1 MITYSLVILFV
12 FKQVYQRLQKVNVCM
27 SHIVTCRLLESLGDG
42 HDKLVLQWRDNLIES
57 LKKAHEEVCLSYT
70 I

>member
-12 FKQVYQRLQKVNVCM
+12 QKLDVCM

>member
-12 FKQVYQRLQKVNVCM
+12 FKQVYQRLQKVDVCM
-27 SHIVTCRLLESLGDG
+27 SYIVTCRLLESLGDG
-42 HDKLVLQWRDNLIES
+42 HDKLVLQWRDHLIES
-57 LKKAHEEVCLSYT
+57 LKKVHEEVCLSYT